1 MPLVPVGSTRC
12 RAWTRRSSTRAHPK
26 SRFACAPRRR
36 ARRGKE
42 YYPLQRRVCALATIT
57 RAGARR
63 ERSCALRACAEVR
76 SAYAFA
82 SAVATSVGYHSCQ
95 STVEGGTDPV
105 GTCSRSR
112 GGGTINRGGTLNRTK
127 MVTTPNPHRSRVYMY
142 VLHSCALPRAANHNP
157 KNCNPTRTHRGGASF
172 SQRPPAAR
180 PGRYRVYCITR
191 LSSDVRA
198 TASRVGVRGG

>member
-1 MPLVPVGSTRC
+1 MVLLLQGRGYNLRRGVHFWDGGTSACSHEGGTVAVPLVPVGSTRC
-12 RAWTRRSSTRAHPK
+12 RAWGPDVRRSSTRAHPK
-26 SRFACAPRRR
+26 SRFACAPCRR

-42 YYPLQRRVCALATIT
+42 YYPLAEASL
-57 RAGARR
+57 
-63 ERSCALRACAEVR
+63 RSCQYNASGRSPRKKLRALRACAEVR

-127 MVTTPNPHRSRVYMY
+127 MVT
-142 VLHSCALPRAANHNP
+142 
-157 KNCNPTRTHRGGASF
+157 
-172 SQRPPAAR
+172 
-180 PGRYRVYCITR
+180 
-191 LSSDVRA
+191 LSI
-198 TASRVGVRGG
+198 

>member
-1 MPLVPVGSTRC
+1 MALLLQGRGYNLRRGVHFWDGGTSACSHEGGTVAVPLVPVGSTRC

-63 ERSCALRACAEVR
+63 ERSCALCACAEVR

-95 STVEGGTDPV
+95 STVEGGTDPL

-127 MVTTPNPHRSRVYMY
+127 MVE
-142 VLHSCALPRAANHNP
+142 
-157 KNCNPTRTHRGGASF
+157 
-172 SQRPPAAR
+172 PPVHAPVADNLLLNR
-180 PGRYRVYCITR
+180 I
-191 LSSDVRA
+191 SHK
-198 TASRVGVRGG
+198 